1 MLVIVIGGRKL
12 ERLLVELIW
21 YSTHPQSQV
30 KRTLR
35 LRHRWVVVLVS
46 LLLSITC
53 YAWLA
58 YCCQ

>member
-53 YAWLA
+53 YA
-58 YCCQ
+58 